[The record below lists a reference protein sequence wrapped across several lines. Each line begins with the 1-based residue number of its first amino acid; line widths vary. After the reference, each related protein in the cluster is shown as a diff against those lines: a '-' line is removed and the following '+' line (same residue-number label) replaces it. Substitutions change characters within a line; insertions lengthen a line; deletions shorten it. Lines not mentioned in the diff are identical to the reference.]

1 MHLKPRLLIVAVVAL
16 LAVVGIPAAN
26 AALSPSVAQKI
37 APNLTA
43 ALEQSPAKV
52 GVIVQFA
59 SRPTAADL
67 TAMRQAGF
75 LPGLVRYSVVD
86 AVYGEAPASA
96 IKSLARNPRV
106 TYLEHDAVIPWT
118 DVEANEAGRVTPV
131 HDANYVANGETN
143 TGGFTGRGVGIAIV
157 DSGIDAR
164 HPDLLWK
171 PLAEAQGLPAK
182 TIANYKIVG
191 RDSVEISA
199 ELPPLDEALEANQL
213 AIDTVNSDAT
223 GGHGTHVAGIAA
235 GSGSGDSRFTGV
247 APGANLIGYG
257 AGDTLVVHSG
267 LAALD
272 HIHLNHDE
280 LGIQIVNNS
289 WGGAGEWDAERAVTK
304 AVRKLAN
311 EDGLVM
317 IFAAGNSGG
326 DGTTLESSVW
336 GNIPEVIQVANYYDK
351 RGWLDDTSSRG
362 LKDREDTWPDLSAPG
377 TQIVSTAAAG
387 GPVTIYGSTQDAL
400 IARLNDSDEPYVV
413 SAPTGGAVDQDV
425 NGQHVIVGDYASM
438 TGTSM
443 AAPYIAGVAALM
455 LEANPS
461 LTWPEVRDVLRATA
475 NQPAGRTYVAD
486 GFAMGTGLVDAAEAV
501 AVALKMGEGLSLA
514 DALQNASLDLTSSP
528 AVINGGEGPVTDNSI
543 PGAPAVT
550 SLVSG
555 NPQMFHGSAIDLSI
569 ATGDPMFVPGEPI
582 GFAVRNVQSN
592 DSAQAPVSADNVEAW
607 FVILKD
613 GVQVGG
619 PFTPEVETTTAVDG
633 SSFGLT
639 YSYDWTIPSDYLG
652 TYEWQTWT
660 LIKSTGTSY
669 LTSTLPFHVGAGAAG

>member
-1 MHLKPRLLIVAVVAL
+1 MRLKTRLLIIAVVAL
-16 LAVVGIPAAN
+16 LAVFAIPAAN
-26 AALSPSVAQKI
+26 AALSPALSRKI
-37 APNLTA
+37 DANLIA
-43 ALEQSPAKV
+43 ALEKSPAKV
-52 GVIVQFA
+52 GVIVQFE

-67 TAMRQAGF
+67 DAMRRAGF

-96 IKSLARNPRV
+96 IKVLARNPRV
-106 TYLEHDAVIPWT
+106 IYLEHDAVIPWT
-118 DVEANEAGRVTPV
+118 DAEANEAGRVSPV
-131 HDANYVANGETN
+131 HDATYNTAGATQ
-143 TGGFTGRGVGIAIV
+143 TGGFTGRDVGIAIV

-164 HPDLLWK
+164 HPDLLYK

-199 ELPPLDEALEANQL
+199 EAPPADQFLEANQL
-213 AIDTVNSDAT
+213 ALDVVNSDAA

-235 GSGSGDSRFTGV
+235 GSGRGDSRFTGV

-272 HIHLNHDE
+272 HIHLNYKA
-280 LGIQIVNNS
+280 LGIRIVNNS
-289 WGGAGEWDAERAVTK
+289 WGGAGEWDPNRAVTK

-326 DGTTLESSVW
+326 DGTTLQSSVW

-362 LKDREDTWPDLSAPG
+362 LKDREDTWPDVSAPG
-377 TQIVSTAAAG
+377 TQIISTASAT
-387 GPVTIYGSTQDAL
+387 GPVTYYGTTQDAL

-413 SAPTGGAVDQDV
+413 SAPTGGAIDQDV
-425 NGQHVIVGDYASM
+425 NGQRVIVGDYTSM

-443 AAPYIAGVAALM
+443 AAPYIAGVAALV
-455 LEANPS
+455 LEANPT
-461 LTWPEVRDVLRATA
+461 LTWPEVRDVLRVTA
-475 NQPAGRTYVAD
+475 NLPTGRTYAAD
-486 GFAMGTGLVDAAEAV
+486 GYAMGAGVVDAAEAV
-501 AVALKMGEGLSLA
+501 AVALKMREGLSLA
-514 DALQNASLDLTSSP
+514 DAQRAASLDLASSP
-528 AVINGGEGPVTDNSI
+528 AVINGGTGPVTDNSI
-543 PGAPAVT
+543 PGAPEVT
-550 SLVSG
+550 SLVTG

-569 ATGDPMFVPGEPI
+569 ATGDPMFVPGEPV
-582 GFAVRNVQSN
+582 GFAVRNVQSSN
-592 DSAQAPVSADNVEAW
+592 SAVAPVSADNVEAR

-613 GVQVGG
+613 GAVVYG
-619 PFTPEVETTTAVDG
+619 PFTPEVSTTTAVDG

-639 YSYDWTIPSDYLG
+639 YSYDWTIPAESLG
-652 TYEWQTWT
+652 SYEWQTWT
-660 LIKSTGTSY
+660 RIKSTGAEY
-669 LTSTLPFHVGAGAAG
+669 LTSSLTYHVGAAAAG